1 MSVKYVLIAEDNTT
15 LANLYAK
22 LLKQAGCAVHFA
34 ANAEDAY
41 TMFHKRR
48 YDVFLCDTRI
58 NDGRGIDLLRTMR
71 DILTYDNTGVIV
83 ISTNDAQDFLAC
95 HQMGIRFMMTRPAA
109 VRYLADMV
117 NELIATMHQG
127 AAV

>member
-1 MSVKYVLIAEDNTT
+1 M
-15 LANLYAK
+15 
-22 LLKQAGCAVHFA
+22 
-34 ANAEDAY
+34 
-41 TMFHKRR
+41 
-48 YDVFLCDTRI
+48 
-58 NDGRGIDLLRTMR
+58 MR

-95 HQMGIRFMMTRPAA
+95 HQMGLRFTMTRPAA

-117 NELIATMHQG
+117 NELIATAKVDHC